1 MRSFVRGLPA
11 APDKGLLP
19 RGPLPPEARLA
30 RQLCSPETH
39 TRLLAGA
46 RLLPASLDS
55 PPTGLYV
62 TGKERVLWGPWGSQ
76 VLLAV
81 SFQGPR
87 ADDSQKGKQVG

>member
-62 TGKERVLWGPWGSQ
+62 TGKERVLWGPWGSW

-81 SFQGPR
+81 SLQGPR

>member
-11 APDKGLLP
+11 APDKGPLP
-19 RGPLPPEARLA
+19 RGRLPPEACLA
-30 RQLCSPETH
+30 GRLCSPETH

-46 RLLPASLDS
+46 CLLPASLDS
-55 PPTGLYV
+55 PPTGLCV
-62 TGKERVLWGPWGSQ
+62 TGKECVPWGSR